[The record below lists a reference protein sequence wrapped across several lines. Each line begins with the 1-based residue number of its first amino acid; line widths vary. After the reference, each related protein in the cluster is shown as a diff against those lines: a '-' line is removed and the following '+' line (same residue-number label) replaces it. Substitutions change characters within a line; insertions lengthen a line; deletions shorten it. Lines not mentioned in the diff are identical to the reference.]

1 VLSRSG
7 TAFAPTADTGPAA
20 RRWTFLHGAA
30 RHFRPRAALSHGTCR
45 YNGRQV
51 TTLQLID
58 VPFDADV
65 ANPQGRPL
73 GTRDALAG
81 RLADLLPGTQFDA
94 EGRGVFRRGAYDI
107 AFKMYGD
114 PPTSIGVAFSQPEAF
129 TAIARVVE
137 KTNWCLVD
145 PDKKAFIDIAAS
157 RAAGRAVVLG
167 GDVVDLPD
175 VSMTAGENPSAATIG
190 KTSPGAALTAS
201 LRAAR
206 AGLPKRTRLMI
217 ATLTGVV
224 IASTGL
230 WYANKLTDGR
240 LAARLPTTVLASQR
254 SDNAHRI
261 ERYEDRVRRRATIAK
276 RLAPEFQSDKVV
288 LQMLDVQLAA
298 RAYWNFVDGK
308 FSPPELLSNESVWAP
323 YKMPTFLPATF
334 AQRQRDGYEFEFK
347 GAGCEATDPKWPE
360 CTAYAYIARPMNKDS
375 GGPTFALFS
384 ADDKIHYTS
393 DGTVPSRD
401 DPTVTASRAAR

>member
-1 VLSRSG
+1 M
-7 TAFAPTADTGPAA
+7 
-20 RRWTFLHGAA
+20 
-30 RHFRPRAALSHGTCR
+30 
-45 YNGRQV
+45 

-81 RLADLLPGTQFDA
+81 RLADLLPGTRFDA

-129 TAIARVVE
+129 AAIARVVE
-137 KTNWCLVD
+137 KTNWCLID
-145 PDKKAFIDIAAS
+145 PDKKAFVDIVAS
-157 RAAGRAVVLG
+157 RAAGQAVILG
-167 GDVVDLPD
+167 GEVVDLPD
-175 VSMTAGENPSAATIG
+175 VSSAEAGNPPAATVT
-190 KTSPGAALTAS
+190 KPSPAAPLAAS
-201 LRAAR
+201 LRAVR

-224 IASTGL
+224 IASAGL

-240 LAARLPTTVLASQR
+240 LAARLPGTVLASQR
-254 SDNAHRI
+254 SDSGHRL
-261 ERYEDRVRRRATIAK
+261 ERYEDRVRRRATLAK
-276 RLAPEFQSDKVV
+276 SLAPAFQTDPVV

-308 FSPPELLSNESVWAP
+308 FSPPELLSNEAVWAA
-323 YKMPTFLPATF
+323 YKMPTFLPASF

-347 GAGCEATDPKWPE
+347 GAGCEAPDPKWPE
-360 CTAYAYIARPMNKDS
+360 CTAYAYIARPLKKDD
-375 GGPTFALFS
+375 GRPTFALFS

-401 DPTVTASRAAR
+401 DPTVMDSRAAR